1 MGGERTDHRRVCAG
15 HPGRGGGGPGADR
28 LGPVQR
34 QAAGFL
40 RQGHRRLDEQL
51 LSSAVDRRKGARE
64 TRQGERGSAAVEF
77 VLVLP
82 LVLVM
87 SLAIVQVGLLVK
99 DQLVVTEAARAGA
112 REAAVTLDDDRVR
125 QAAIDAGATLD
136 PTRVEV
142 SIAREGGAGSPV
154 TVTVDYDDAI
164 VVPLVTW
171 LFPDSVGLSATAVMR
186 QETG

>member
-1 MGGERTDHRRVCAG
+1 M
-15 HPGRGGGGPGADR
+15 
-28 LGPVQR
+28 
-34 QAAGFL
+34 
-40 RQGHRRLDEQL
+40 
-51 LSSAVDRRKGARE
+51 DRRRGARE